1 LYPEISWSVIQGA
14 DAFIENP
21 HQWKDSDE
29 DGFGENFDDP
39 NGIVDL
45 CPTKKGTSTIDR
57 YGCPDSDG
65 DGYSNEDAFWQI
77 GIWSSLGYGP
87 DVFPSNPT
95 QWYDSDGDNFGDNW
109 GNPEWNETR
118 EDDWPGQFVENATDA
133 DMCPFEVPDGKFDD
147 DIYYP
152 GCLLDEPSDGGKITT
167 DDTSSSDDEGVST
180 VTIVGII
187 AGIIVIALI
196 GVIVVII
203 NKEPLPNKKPEPNS
217 KPSGPKELT
226 DLPPPSPPSAKA
238 LPLSE
243 DVTEF
248 GETSDDPN
256 TVGSWEDLPAG
267 DYLDPDENGTNWFK
281 ANNGDN
287 WYQNADETWT
297 KWLD

>member
-1 LYPEISWSVIQGA
+1 
-14 DAFIENP
+14 
-21 HQWKDSDE
+21 
-29 DGFGENFDDP
+29 
-39 NGIVDL
+39 
-45 CPTKKGTSTIDR
+45 
-57 YGCPDSDG
+57 
-65 DGYSNEDAFWQI
+65 
-77 GIWSSLGYGP
+77 
-87 DVFPSNPT
+87 
-95 QWYDSDGDNFGDNW
+95 
-109 GNPEWNETR
+109 
-118 EDDWPGQFVENATDA
+118 
-133 DMCPFEVPDGKFDD
+133 MCPFEVPDGKFDD

-152 GCLLDEPSDGGKITT
+152 GCLLDEPSDGGKTTT

-196 GVIVVII
+196 GVIVVMI

-226 DLPPPSPPSAKA
+226 DLPPPSPPSANA